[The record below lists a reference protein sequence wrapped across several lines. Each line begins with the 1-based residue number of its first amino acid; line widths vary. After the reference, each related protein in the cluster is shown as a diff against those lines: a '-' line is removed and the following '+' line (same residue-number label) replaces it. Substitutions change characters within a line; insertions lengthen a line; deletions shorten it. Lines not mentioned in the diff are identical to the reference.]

1 MARDHKAGPIRS
13 PPPPPPCAPISRF
26 GRARMGRG
34 EQSKGKWDVF
44 IGHSRRCAPAVV
56 LAEALN
62 NYLTYELGLT
72 VWLVSVICSEG

>member
-1 MARDHKAGPIRS
+1 MARDDKAGPIRS
-13 PPPPPPCAPISRF
+13 PPPPRAPVPQF
-26 GRARMGRG
+26 GRDRMGRG

-56 LAEALN
+56 LAEALY

-72 VWLVSVICSEG
+72 VWLVSVFCSDG